1 MADLGT
7 QEEPESKNE
16 EAIRVEI
23 PRPVIEVMDRL
34 EKAGFQAY
42 LVGGSVRDMLL
53 GREPK
58 DYDIATDATPDQVK
72 PLFPKVIPA
81 GEKYGTVTVLN
92 GIPIEVTTFRKDGRY
107 LDGRRPESVDFSDSL
122 EEDVKR
128 RDFTINA
135 LAMTKE
141 GVLKDP
147 LDVQRDIWLEHIHCV
162 GDPNERFNEDALR
175 MMRAI
180 RFACQLGF
188 SISAPTYYA
197 IRRNARLISNVS
209 WERIRDEL
217 AKILLSERP
226 CMGIS
231 LLGTSRLMQYI
242 IPELSDCVGFDQ
254 HSEHHDK
261 NVMAH
266 IIETVGWTPNR
277 LNVRLAALLH
287 DVAKPKTFTLVDGEG
302 HFYGHHLEGE
312 IMAREILNRLRFD
325 NHTIGTVC
333 TLVREHM
340 SRYDFLRPR
349 NTKRFINRVG
359 IDNLED
365 LFDLQIADIKASA
378 PPHDFS
384 MVLAL
389 KEDCQRILNE
399 KEPLTVKDLAINGHD
414 LCEWGMTPGKE
425 MGAMLKRMLECV
437 LEDPSVNTR
446 EGLKKVFEGGFQ

>member
-1 MADLGT
+1 MVIPD
-7 QEEPESKNE
+7 PV
-16 EAIRVEI
+16 IRVME
-23 PRPVIEVMDRL
+23 RL

-53 GREPK
+53 GRMPK

-72 PLFPKVIPA
+72 PLFPKVIPT

-92 GIPIEVTTFRKDGRY
+92 EIPIEVTTFRRDGRY

-122 EEDVKR
+122 EEDVQR

-135 LAMTKE
+135 LAMTRE
-141 GVLKDP
+141 GRVIDYVDGL
-147 LDVQRDIWLEHIHCV
+147 RDLLELRSIRCV
-162 GDPNERFNEDALR
+162 GEPNQRFKEDALR
-175 MMRAI
+175 ILRAY
-180 RFACQLGF
+180 RFEAQLGF
-188 SISAPTYYA
+188 NMNCDTFFATFD
-197 IRRNARLISNVS
+197 NKGLLKNVS
-209 WERIRDEL
+209 YERIRDEL
-217 AKILLSERP
+217 VKILMSNRPSGVLFFVLSW
-226 CMGIS
+226 GILS
-231 LLGTSRLMQYI
+231 DI
-242 IPELSDCVGFDQ
+242 IPEFAPCVGFEQ
-254 HSEHHDK
+254 HSEHHSYD
-261 NVMAH
+261 VMWH
-266 IIETVGWTPNR
+266 TLKTVDCSPAR

-287 DVAKPKTFTLVDGEG
+287 DIAKPKCFSMVKGEG
-302 HFYGHHLEGE
+302 HFYGHHLDSEV
-312 IMAREILNRLRFD
+312 MAREILNRLRFD

-359 IDNLED
+359 VDNLED

-399 KEPLTVKDLAINGHD
+399 KEPLTVKDLAVDGYD
-414 LCEWGMTPGKE
+414 LCEWGMTPGKD

-437 LEDPSVNTR
+437 LEEPSVNTV
-446 EGLKKVFEGGFQ
+446 EGLRVIYESEKGG